1 MYYYHLYGCLL
12 ESDLE
17 FPQLVKAQ
25 KGSVPADITFTAG
38 TMPEEILQKEEQQI
52 YYEFGNE
59 FSWLCNKTCRLCVE
73 NGKKITYYLK
83 PEGKVNYLQSYLLG
97 FGMSMLFLQRGE
109 MAIHCSALHNGR
121 KAILIA
127 GESGS
132 GKSTLANYYLEHGWK
147 LMADDMAVV
156 KYDKEKGAMVYPA
169 FPFQKLCRNVVKEQG
184 YSMDEVIYINE
195 FKDKF
200 LVPYRG
206 EFDIT
211 AKPLKTFFMLGVY
224 SGEEVQ
230 VQEIQSIGKLQ
241 ICLNNLFLR
250 HLLGK
255 QKYLPQIGQNCLE
268 LIANV
273 EVYLIARPKDKD
285 TMEEI
290 KHRTELLLE
299 QA

>member
-17 FPQLVKAQ
+17 FPQLVKAECNS
-25 KGSVPADITFTAG
+25 KVPDIRFVSG
-38 TMPEEILQKEEQQI
+38 MMPDELLQKAEQKI
-52 YYEFGNE
+52 YYEFGE
-59 FSWLCNKTCRLCVE
+59 KFSWLFNQTCIFYVE
-73 NGKKITYYLK
+73 DGRTITYYLK

-97 FGMSMLFLQRGE
+97 FGASMLFLQRGE
-109 MAIHCSALHNGR
+109 MAIHCSALHNGTE
-121 KAILIA
+121 AILIA

-132 GKSTLANYYLEHGWK
+132 GKSTITNYYLENGWQ

-169 FPFQKLCRNVVKEQG
+169 FPYQKLCRNVVVERG
-184 YSMDEVIYINE
+184 YDFNEVIYINE

-206 EFDIT
+206 EFSLEGR
-211 AKPLKTFFMLGVY
+211 PLKKFLMLNVH
-224 SGEEVQ
+224 SGDEVI
-230 VQEIQSIGKLQ
+230 VQEIQGIGKLH
-241 ICLNNLFLR
+241 ICANNLFLR

-255 QKYLPQIGQNCLE
+255 QKYSPRIGQKCLE

-273 EVYLIARPKDKD
+273 DVHVIVRPNGKD
-285 TMEEI
+285 TTEEI
-290 KHRTELLLE
+290 KKAAFEIIL
-299 QA
+299 

>member
-25 KGSVPADITFTAG
+25 KGSAIVDITFTAG

-52 YYEFGNE
+52 YYEFGDE

-97 FGMSMLFLQRGE
+97 FGSSMLFLQRGE

-121 KAILIA
+121 EAILIA

-184 YSMDEVIYINE
+184 YSFDEIIYINE

-211 AKPLKTFFMLGVY
+211 AKPLKTFFMLGVCK
-224 SGEEVQ
+224 SEDIL
-230 VQEIQSIGKLQ
+230 VQEIKSIGKLQ

-250 HLLGK
+250 HLLG
-255 QKYLPQIGQNCLE
+255 QKKYMPKIGQKCLE
-268 LIANV
+268 LIAKV
-273 EVYLIARPKDKD
+273 DVYVIVRPEEKD
-285 TMEEI
+285 TTEEI
-290 KHRTELLLE
+290 QKAAFGIVL
-299 QA
+299 